1 MEKSKEILITSKGK
15 FEINRR
21 MYDMRHVSFDPAK
34 PVVNCII
41 SHPKPINR

>member
-21 MYDMRHVSFDPAK
+21 MYDMRHVSFDPSK
-34 PVVNCII
+34 TNCTL